1 MSYVKFILYIS
12 SIIKENMK
20 VHLYNDLKIS
30 KATVLRIVK
39 ESIDNFNSVDELML
53 DNPEIFVVK
62 ELLERRG
69 QSYTIQE
76 ALMILPYYIT
86 SHDECVYDNEEDF
99 SSIEVYTVSQKIK
112 RFDAAKTALDSLK

>member
-39 ESIDNFNSVDELML
+39 ESIDNFN
-53 DNPEIFVVK
+53 
-62 ELLERRG
+62 
-69 QSYTIQE
+69 
-76 ALMILPYYIT
+76 
-86 SHDECVYDNEEDF
+86 
-99 SSIEVYTVSQKIK
+99 
-112 RFDAAKTALDSLK
+112 